1 VKVSLDDLRTLPQQR
16 LRLDFKESL
25 PQSCAIK
32 PVSGEL
38 SIFAGASGA
47 RLEGRIHTLLKL
59 VCHSCLNPFF
69 QALSLDLDERFIYED
84 YLSEPEKDLREREL
98 LKGDFVEAVPYSG
111 AIDVSDVV
119 YQAVTLATPTY
130 CSCGPDCPGPPKAK
144 GDFAQ
149 ALHSSDLDLPVT
161 SADAKL
167 VDPRWKNLKT
177 LFSKDDS
184 GTK

>member
-1 VKVSLDDLRTLPQQR
+1 VKVSLDDLRSLPQQR

-25 PQSCAIK
+25 PQSQAIK

-38 SIFAGASGA
+38 SILAGAAGA
-47 RLEGRIHTLLKL
+47 KLEGRIHTLLKL

-84 YLSEPEKDLREREL
+84 YLSESERDLREREL

-111 AIDVSDVV
+111 VIDVSDVV

-130 CSCGPDCPGPPKAK
+130 CSCGPNCPGPPKAK
-144 GDFAQ
+144 GDLEE
-149 ALHSSDLDLPVT
+149 ALHAGERDMHVKA
-161 SADAKL
+161 ADAKL
-167 VDPRWKNLKT
+167 ADPRWKNLKT